1 MTEFGPQEVAAMR
14 RAIELSERGIGR
26 VQPNPLVGAVVLN
39 GDGVI
44 VGEGH
49 HAEYGGPHAE
59 VVAIEQAGSEA
70 AGGTLY
76 VTLEPCAHHGKTPPC
91 TRAIAAAGIRRTV
104 FAAADRDPDAAGGGD
119 DLRRLGVQV
128 SAGLLAE
135 AAARVNAPF
144 HWWQATGEPFVGLK
158 LAVSL
163 DGKISARPGTGSRIS
178 SPEAGGRTMVLRS
191 EADAILVGAG
201 TVRVDDP
208 LLTVRGAPAPRVAP
222 ARVVVDGNAGLPL
235 ESRLVATIEQAPVL
249 VFVGTGSSPS
259 KIQALQSAGV
269 EIEVVPR
276 VAGAGLDIEAVLR
289 NLRDRGIRSILC
301 EGGARLANTLLS
313 GGFVQRLHW
322 HLSPRVLGPRG
333 VPALSR
339 PVGAGW
345 AMSRCSAAGA
355 DALIEWEQERLNA
368 VLKGV

>member
-1 MTEFGPQEVAAMR
+1 MTEFGPEEVAAMR
-14 RAIELSERGIGR
+14 RAIELAVRGTGQ

-39 GDGVI
+39 GDGKI

-59 VVAIEQAGSEA
+59 VVAIEQAGREA

-104 FAAADRDPDAAGGGD
+104 YAVADRNPDAAGGGD

-135 AAARVNAPF
+135 SAARVDAPF
-144 HWWQATGEPFVGLK
+144 HWRQATGEPFVGLK

-163 DGKISARPGTGSRIS
+163 DGKISAGPETASQIS
-178 SPEAGGRTMVLRS
+178 SSEAGKRTMLLRS
-191 EADAILVGAG
+191 AADAILVGAG

-208 LLTVRGAPAPRVAP
+208 LLTVRGAPAPRIAP
-222 ARVVVDGNAGLPL
+222 ARVILAGNAGLPL

-249 VFVGTGSSPS
+249 VFVGTEASAS
-259 KIQALQSAGV
+259 KIRALESAGV

-276 VAGAGLDIEAVLR
+276 GPGGGLDVAAVLR
-289 NLRDRGIRSILC
+289 NLGDRGIRTILC
-301 EGGARLANTLLS
+301 EGGAQLANTLLS
-313 GGFVQRLHW
+313 GGYVQRLHW
-322 HLSPRVLGPRG
+322 HLSPRVLGPGG
-333 VPALSR
+333 VPVLSR
-339 PVGAGW
+339 PLSGGW
-345 AMSRCSAAGA
+345 AVSRCSAAGA
-355 DALIEWEQERLNA
+355 DALIEWEHERLSA